1 MEKANRRFVFFLAFF
16 IVFSGV
22 VALALWPFISSLQS
36 PEYREAFSAWITG
49 LGFRGVLILF
59 CIMVFQVIVAPI
71 PGGPVQIFA
80 GAAYGTWGGLL
91 ITLAGCI
98 VATMLIFAVVRRF
111 GLPFVKRFL
120 GDDTL
125 DTWSFLASEKKASLL
140 VFILFLIPGTPKS
153 FLVYLGPL
161 TRLSLVQ
168 FTAVSVF
175 GRFPALLSSTIMGD
189 AAMQGNWVLF
199 FVVFGL
205 TAVFGV
211 LGIHF
216 KERIKRRFSN

>member
-1 MEKANRRFVFFLAFF
+1 MFFLAFF

-22 VALALWPFISSLQS
+22 VALLAWPFIRELQS

-59 CIMVFQVIVAPI
+59 GIMVFQVIVAPI

-91 ITLAGCI
+91 IALAGCI
-98 VATMLIFAVVRRF
+98 VATMLIFATVRKF

-120 GDDTL
+120 GENTL
-125 DTWSFLASEKKASLL
+125 TTWSFLASEKKASLL

-161 TRLSLVQ
+161 TRLSMVQ
-168 FTAVSVF
+168 FTVISVL

-199 FVVFGL
+199 FVVFGF
-205 TAVFGV
+205 TAVFGI

-216 KERIKRRFSN
+216 KERIKQRFKEK